1 MSRRAIPCLS
11 LLLLGIT
18 ACSSAPPTPA
28 PAAKLIEAR
37 FATFNRHDLEGIVKL
52 YTADAVMTSPAFCSP
67 RQGEEGA
74 RRAYGD
80 LFKTYPD
87 ISDEVTGYVVQGD
100 HIAVQFTVH
109 VGKYAVHIGDFL
121 TLRDGLIARDDAYFD
136 YQGQHCS

>member
-1 MSRRAIPCLS
+1 MSRSAIPCVS

-18 ACSSAPPTPA
+18 ACSSAPSTPA

-37 FATFNRHDLEGIVKL
+37 FATFNSHDLEGIVKL
-52 YTADAVMTSPAFCSP
+52 YTTDAIMTSPAFCSP

-87 ISDEVTGYVVQGD
+87 ISDEVTNYVIQGD

-109 VGKYAVHIGDFL
+109 VGKYALHIADFL
-121 TLRDGLIARDDAYFD
+121 TLRDGLIARDAAYFD